1 MLALRFLR
9 GRREKKRRRRKN
21 DWQTFRKRGN
31 EISKGIRREK
41 PNELRQ
47 KLKHRERGRREIASM
62 KPCMVVSTRRSL
74 LNSHTSFLQQM
85 LQREELP

>member
-9 GRREKKRRRRKN
+9 GGREKKRRKRRN
-21 DWQTFRKRGN
+21 DWRTSRKRGN
-31 EISKGIRREK
+31 ESCRGIRKEK
-41 PNELRQ
+41 PNELRRKQ
-47 KLKHRERGRREIASM
+47 KHRERGRREIASM

-85 LQREELP
+85 PQREEPP